1 MPVAYLDLPAG
12 VAVDAKQT
20 LLGEVAGFLREA
32 YLIRDTRV
40 VIREWPPE
48 QIRVD
53 GHLDRPMRPI
63 CNFFVPPGLSPEA
76 KRRLMRC
83 VSCAIA
89 DACSLAREDAE
100 LSSGNRLASTWVLG
114 FFNEYPL
121 QRDRWDALQLARGR
135 KR

>member
-20 LLGEVAGFLREA
+20 LLGEVAGFIREA
-32 YLIRDTRV
+32 YLIPDARV

-48 QIRVD
+48 QMRID
-53 GHLDRPMRPI
+53 GNLDRPMRPI
-63 CNFFVPPGLSPEA
+63 CNFFVPPGLPAEA
-76 KRRLMRC
+76 KRHLMRC

-89 DACSLAREDAE
+89 DACTVTT
-100 LSSGNRLASTWVLG
+100 TWVLG

-121 QRDRWDALQLARGR
+121 QRDRWDALQLARAV